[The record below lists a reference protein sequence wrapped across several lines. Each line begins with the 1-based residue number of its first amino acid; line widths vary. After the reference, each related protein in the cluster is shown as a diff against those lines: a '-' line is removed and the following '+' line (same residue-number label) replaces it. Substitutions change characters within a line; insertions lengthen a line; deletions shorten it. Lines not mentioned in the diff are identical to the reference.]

1 MAKGTSTAKDTSKSK
16 CPVGTLK
23 MRPMCLHPKN
33 QPKHLILTAAEET
46 ALHQFAAR
54 VVKAGEIL
62 YTKVPRDKA
71 EPVLR
76 RKWLYIANQIR

>member
-1 MAKGTSTAKDTSKSK
+1 MAKAISKETTSKSK
-16 CPVGTLK
+16 CPVSTLRMK
-23 MRPMCLHPKN
+23 PMCMHPKG

-62 YTKVPRDKA
+62 YTKVPREKA

-76 RKWLYIANQIR
+76 RKWLYIASQIR

>member
-1 MAKGTSTAKDTSKSK
+1 MAKTTSKETTSKSK
-16 CPVGTLK
+16 CPVSTLRMK
-23 MRPMCLHPKN
+23 PMCMHPKG

-62 YTKVPRDKA
+62 YTKVPREKA

-76 RKWLYIANQIR
+76 C

>member
-1 MAKGTSTAKDTSKSK
+1 MAKTTSKETTSKSK
-16 CPVGTLK
+16 CPVSTLRMK
-23 MRPMCLHPKN
+23 PMCMHPKG

-62 YTKVPRDKA
+62 YTKVPREKA

-76 RKWLYIANQIR
+76 RKWLYIASQIR